1 MAARNTRVPGLLQRI
16 EGEQEMVPMTDS
28 HDPVRKGI
36 TVGTSL
42 GGQWLRICLPMW
54 GTWV

>member
-1 MAARNTRVPGLLQRI
+1 MAARNTRVPGLLQRT

-36 TVGTSL
+36 TVG
-42 GGQWLRICLPMW
+42 LPW
-54 GTWV
+54 WASR